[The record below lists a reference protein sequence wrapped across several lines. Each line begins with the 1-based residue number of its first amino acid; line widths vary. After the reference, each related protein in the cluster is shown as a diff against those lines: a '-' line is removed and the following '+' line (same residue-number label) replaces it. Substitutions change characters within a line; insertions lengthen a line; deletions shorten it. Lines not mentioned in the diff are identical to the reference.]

1 MDILHHPS
9 ELLAQFSMLLLHEWE
24 HWLTSHLNNKDK
36 TLLSLFSE
44 GLATFSEHVTSPVE
58 LSNKTR
64 RKLLKV
70 SRQQFSL
77 LEMESA
83 IDADKKLT
91 YVVGWFMWLLIY
103 SYKAFGRTAQNYLDN
118 AWLISIVSGQ
128 NREKALAWLR
138 TFSHISPKLFFKMYI
153 EATRAMKVRLFFNR
167 AAEEELLKL

>member
-9 ELLAQFSMLLLHEWE
+9 QLAQFSLLLIHEWE
-24 HWLTSHLNNKDK
+24 HWLTSHLNEDRI
-36 TLLSLFSE
+36 TLYLLFSE
-44 GLATFSEHVTSPVE
+44 GLATFAEYVTSPDEV
-58 LSNKTR
+58 SNTAR

-70 SRQQFSL
+70 SREQFSL

-83 IDADKKLT
+83 IDADKNLP
-91 YVVGWFMWLLIY
+91 YAIGWFMWLLIY
-103 SYKAFGRTAQNYLDN
+103 SYKAFGRTTQNYVDDT
-118 AWLISIVSGQ
+118 WLTSIVSGQ